1 MEKEIIAKLRYLRMS
16 PRKVRLVADL
26 IRGVDVENAKSRLQ
40 FSEKKAAEHV
50 LKLLNSAVSNA
61 KNNFSKTEGL
71 RVMSIF
77 VDQGP
82 TYKRFRPRAK
92 GMTGPINK
100 KTSHITIILGE
111 K

>member
-1 MEKEIIAKLRYLRMS
+1 MIAKLRYLRMS
-16 PRKVRLVADL
+16 PRKVRLVAGL
-26 IRGVDVENAKSRLQ
+26 IRGVGVENAKNRLM
-40 FSEKKAAEHV
+40 FCDKKAAEHV
-50 LKLLNSAVSNA
+50 LKLLDSAVANA

-71 RVMSIF
+71 YVSRIF

-100 KTSHITIILGE
+100 KTSHVTIILEE